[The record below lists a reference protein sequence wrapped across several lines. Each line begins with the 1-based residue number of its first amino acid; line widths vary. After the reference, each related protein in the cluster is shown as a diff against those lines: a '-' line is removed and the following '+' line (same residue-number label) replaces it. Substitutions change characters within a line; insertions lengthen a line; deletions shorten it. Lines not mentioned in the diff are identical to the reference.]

1 MDLDQHDLA
10 ERCSVEDLP
19 GSVPAHHHFMVDRL
33 EDKARAGSCGAT
45 AGYLAH

>member
-10 ERCSVEDLP
+10 ARCSVEALP

-33 EDKARAGSCGAT
+33 EDKVRAGGCNVQ
-45 AGYLAH
+45 LA